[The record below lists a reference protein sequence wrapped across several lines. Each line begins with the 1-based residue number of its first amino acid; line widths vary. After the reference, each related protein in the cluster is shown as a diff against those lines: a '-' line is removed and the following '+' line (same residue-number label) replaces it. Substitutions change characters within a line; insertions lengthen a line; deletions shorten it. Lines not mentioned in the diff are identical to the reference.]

1 MDDWT
6 KIWKEHMENLTNVEN
21 ECGDSTD
28 AEEGQCAMNRMKI
41 GKAGAP
47 SGSCYRI
54 VSEWWG

>member
-1 MDDWT
+1 
-6 KIWKEHMENLTNVEN
+6 MENLTNVEN

-28 AEEGQCAMNRMKI
+28 AEELQCAMNLMKI
-41 GKAGAP
+41 RKAGAP